1 MKLYLY
7 AAAGAI
13 ILVAVAYFI
22 HDQRETGRQQE
33 QSKQDKV
40 DAEFR
45 KRVREGASAYD
56 ACDFAGGVYDFAKRT
71 CNAN

>member
-1 MKLYLY
+1 MKVYLIT
-7 AAAGAI
+7 AAGVI
-13 ILVAVAYFI
+13 ILAALVYFVQ
-22 HDQRETGRQQE
+22 DQRDIGQKQE
-33 QSKQDKV
+33 QAKQDKI